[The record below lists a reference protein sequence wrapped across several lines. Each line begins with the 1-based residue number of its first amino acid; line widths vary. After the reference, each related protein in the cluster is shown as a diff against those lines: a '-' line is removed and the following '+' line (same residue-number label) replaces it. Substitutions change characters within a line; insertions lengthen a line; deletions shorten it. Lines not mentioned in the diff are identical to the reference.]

1 MTDSTASI
9 PVISIIEDDESLRVA
24 IAGLLRAFEYV
35 VREFKSADEFLQSPE
50 LHYTSCVISDV
61 NLPGIGGLELQSRLV
76 AQNIETPII
85 LITAG
90 SDTRKKERAL
100 RAGAICF
107 LKKPFDGQV
116 LVECLETALRQNLH
130 C

>member
-1 MTDSTASI
+1 MTDSTVSI
-9 PVISIIEDDESLRVA
+9 PVISIIEDDESLRIA
-24 IAGLLRAFEYV
+24 ISGFLRAFKYA

-50 LHYTSCVISDV
+50 LRYTSCVISDV
-61 NLPGIGGLELQSRLV
+61 NLPGIGGLELQSRLI
-76 AQNIETPII
+76 AQNIGTPII

-90 SDTRKKERAL
+90 SDTRNKERAL

-116 LVECLETALRQNLH
+116 LIECLDKALRQNQH